1 MPKSKLSVFL
11 SLLLVFFSGAV
22 LGAFAYRLYMV
33 KSVLST
39 GVAAA
44 PNRRP
49 DPEEFLRQRLA
60 EMRDQVKVD
69 DQQLQQIQQIYEQT
83 REQFG
88 QIHKKMSEQSRSID
102 ANQVAKIKSVLRPD
116 QIPLYDQLRARHEAD
131 RKRDAER
138 KQRREP
144 PTK

>member
-60 EMRDQVKVD
+60 EKRDQVKVD

-88 QIHKKMSEQSRSID
+88 QIHKKMSEQSRAID